1 MDSITGYLGLDAEY
15 LKPLGGLHWSP
26 AEDAVLYPE
35 GGVLAFVE
43 EIALFL
49 EGFAGIRPLV
59 HFAMVLHALF
69 LLQNRADQTRSTGFR
84 VLRRAYKEAGRNP
97 RNAGALFGVLCTQVP
112 SSTECVQG
120 IRQLSSRLRRHKLAF
135 GGVTINTS
143 LERCPLTADGFEYY
157 LLEALQNYSEAELRS
172 WLRHGQGPEKSAG
185 EALAQE
191 VPTLPAQRT
200 LDSILAELL
209 ERPRLAGAAPFM
221 AQMVSALSLPPRK
234 LAVRELP
241 VGGYADLT
249 MRGQPEQILASQF
262 ALDEEEFIRR
272 LAQQELLYYHR
283 EEPPT
288 QHREEVV
295 VVLDQGVRTWG
306 RVRLALCA
314 AALALVKQSARRHAP
329 LSVATTSTQGDRLDL
344 LQTDPE
350 TLARALEAS
359 DLSPS
364 PGQAL
369 ERVLLEPAEQARD
382 VVLLTHPRNLGESDL
397 VRATRQIGEG
407 VRLFALTLDDR
418 GSAGLS
424 EFRPAGPIARVR
436 FQVDWEAG
444 QPRPGAK
451 PAMTRFGR
459 WQGDVEPIGFPF
471 RFGVAHDLGKGLLDF
486 DAAGDWL
493 LAATEG
499 GMLYAWKTD
508 GSEEEILPRGQFNGE
523 MLTKVLDVIG
533 VAGGFVVAGAL
544 RDQGMAFH
552 YDFAQWRCQALPLG
566 KLRSWWSVEYARE
579 AHSLVIRSFGSG
591 DRGCAIDLTTGERFD
606 PQTGGKLSRART
618 VWLAAEQNLLP
629 ARRIPIGTRLTLSA
643 ERMPSLDVDLD
654 SGQLSLYLG
663 PRECISF
670 KPLSNGQP
678 LLKGYL
684 PLAAQLRA
692 TTLAL
697 QVSRIGP
704 AVNSVLYLF
713 QLSQGRLLA
722 EFPSSAG
729 SGFALSNDGSRL
741 AHQVKQQQMEVIDVT
756 DGSRPV
762 FRTSVGRCAAD
773 INIEFESD
781 WLVITHAEHIHI
793 VGWKEATLHHSYLSP
808 ADTAYDIPLRIPL
821 RLKRGSDKS
830 LPQVAHYDRDRFRSG
845 VVSNLQ
851 VVVDRYGQ
859 VAILDRADKLV
870 CMFFV
875 FRKDFAAWLPDGTIH
890 GPPSLTGGPPSD
902 RALERIRQAL
912 KSAGG
917 GYKP

>member
-1 MDSITGYLGLDAEY
+1 MDRITGYLGLDAEY

-49 EGFAGIRPLV
+49 EGFASIRPLM

-112 SSTECVQG
+112 SAAERVQG
-120 IRQLSSRLRRHKLAF
+120 IRQLSSRLRRHKLGF
-135 GGVTINTS
+135 GGETMNTS
-143 LERCPLTADGFEYY
+143 MERCPLTADGFEYY

-234 LAVRELP
+234 MAVRELP

-283 EEPPT
+283 EEPTT

-329 LSVATTSTQGDRLDL
+329 FSVATTSTQGDRLDL
-344 LQTDPE
+344 LQADPE

-369 ERVLLEPAEQARD
+369 ERVLLEPTEQGRD

-397 VRATRQIGEG
+397 VRATRQIAEG

-444 QPRPGAK
+444 QPRPRPK
-451 PAMTRFGR
+451 PAKTGFGW

-471 RFGVAHDLGKGLLDF
+471 HFGIVHDFGNGLFDF
-486 DAAGDWL
+486 DAAGEWL
-493 LAATEG
+493 LIGTEG

-508 GSEEEILPRGQFNGE
+508 GSDMEILPRGQFSGE
-523 MLTKVLDVIG
+523 VLTKVHVVIG
-533 VAGGFVVAGAL
+533 VAGGFVVAGEL
-544 RDQGMAFH
+544 RKQGIAFH
-552 YDFAQWRCQALPLG
+552 YDFAQSRCKAHPLG
-566 KLRSWWSVEYARE
+566 DHRFWWSLQYAQDLHCLVVRSPGE
-579 AHSLVIRSFGSG
+579 QAH
-591 DRGCAIDLTTGERFD
+591 GCALDLTTFERFYHNS
-606 PQTGGKLSRART
+606 GAKENRAQAA
-618 VWLAAEQNLLP
+618 WLAAARNHLP
-629 ARRIPIGTRLTLSA
+629 PRWLPIGARLSRSG
-643 ERMPSLDVDLD
+643 ERMLGLDVDLD
-654 SGQLSLYLG
+654 SGLLSLFLT
-663 PRECISF
+663 PRESLCF
-670 KPLSNGQP
+670 KPLSDGKP
-678 LLKGYL
+678 LLKGCL
-684 PLAAQLRA
+684 PIATQLRGS
-692 TTLAL
+692 TLAL
-697 QVSRIGP
+697 QVSRIGH
-704 AVNSVLYLF
+704 STESKLYLF
-713 QLSQGRLLA
+713 HTLQGRLLT
-722 EFPSSAG
+722 EYCSSAG
-729 SGFALSNDGSRL
+729 SGFALSNDGSQL
-741 AHQVKQQQMEVIDVT
+741 AHQVKQQQVEVIDIA

-762 FRTSVGRCAAD
+762 FRSAMGRCASD
-773 INIEFESD
+773 VNVEFESD

-793 VGWKEATLHHSYLSP
+793 VEWKSATLHHSYFTNGD
-808 ADTAYDIPLRIPL
+808 AAYDIPVA
-821 RLKRGSDKS
+821 LKRSSVKS
-830 LPQVAHYDRDRFRSG
+830 LPQAAHYDRARFLSG
-845 VVSNLQ
+845 VVSTLQ

-890 GPPSLTGGPPSD
+890 GPPSLTGGLPSD
-902 RALERIRQAL
+902 RALEKIGQAL
-912 KSAGG
+912 KSAGSHG
-917 GYKP
+917 GHKP